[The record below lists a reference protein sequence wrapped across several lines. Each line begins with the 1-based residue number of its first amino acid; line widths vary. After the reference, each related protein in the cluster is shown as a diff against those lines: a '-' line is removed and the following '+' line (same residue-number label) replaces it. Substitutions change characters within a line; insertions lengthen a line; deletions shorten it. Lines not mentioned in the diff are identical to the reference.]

1 MLERWGLGK
10 SVSAGAMRGQRLQ
23 DPGAGVTVVAE
34 SYWTSAGYKTWSS
47 ASTVHTLHLSYLSSP
62 VSVRFNSYESK

>member
-47 ASTVHTLHLSYLSSP
+47 ASTVHTLHC
-62 VSVRFNSYESK
+62 